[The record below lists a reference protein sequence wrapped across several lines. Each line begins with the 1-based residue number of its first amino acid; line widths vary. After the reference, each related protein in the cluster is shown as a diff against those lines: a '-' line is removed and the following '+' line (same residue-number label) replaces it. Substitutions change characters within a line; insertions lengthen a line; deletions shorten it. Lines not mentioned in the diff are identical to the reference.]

1 MEFLDGKSDVGKR
14 RQVEEIKW
22 EKEKRTD
29 KWEQG
34 QRGKEQATHEVIGL
48 NSLKFK

>member
-1 MEFLDGKSDVGKR
+1 M
-14 RQVEEIKW
+14 EEIKW

-48 NSLKFK
+48 NSLKFKRSVVDCFSERLMV

>member
-1 MEFLDGKSDVGKR
+1 MQEQKAGGSDL
-14 RQVEEIKW
+14 W
-22 EKEKRTD
+22 ETEKRTD